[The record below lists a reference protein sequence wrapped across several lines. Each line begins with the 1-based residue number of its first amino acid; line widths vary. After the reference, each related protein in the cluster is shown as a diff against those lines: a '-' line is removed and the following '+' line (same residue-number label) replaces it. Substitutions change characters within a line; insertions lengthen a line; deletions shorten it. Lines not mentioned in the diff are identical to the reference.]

1 MSRAKNRRRT
11 DESKR
16 RSAWKRAL
24 GVVREHLKHARDGLL
39 RRSTITVLAIVLLG
53 NVIVESESVHLYFPA
68 LIVGELRFH
77 VLMSRFESQSERV
90 NQIAVVDVDDDSF
103 WNAPVFG
110 RQPISTR
117 YVADL
122 AMAAADSGATVIA
135 TDFPAFAHFENTQ
148 SAVSPEDLDYLRK
161 AVVRI
166 HSLGIPI
173 VAGRDVVERD
183 HRYRLGPAYLPSS
196 AIPEG
201 MTVGHLHIPEDPRQ
215 IPLRIRLDESSASI
229 RDIGSFAMGIVAGYD
244 TRNHIMPTTLDEP
257 LLKRAIAKG
266 KFVYGAF
273 LPISGFWRISARDL
287 FNGSA
292 DAKAAC
298 RGRIVIIGPTWH
310 AFGPGRG
317 PRFEEMLSPVG
328 EVPALYLHANYVA
341 ALLDGHYRAP
351 IPIGIALAIEFAI
364 GLVIYGVYHAL
375 DGTSFALAM
384 AGLALGLAMA
394 AYVMF
399 SNSGWYLDFVPLLA
413 ACFIHVAWEHFH
425 SYHHLARRA
434 GAPGR

>member
-1 MSRAKNRRRT
+1 MSRAKSRKRT
-11 DESKR
+11 DGSKR
-16 RSAWKRAL
+16 ASAWTRAL
-24 GVVREHLKHARDGLL
+24 AVVLEHLKHARDGLL
-39 RRSTITVLAIVLLG
+39 RRSTITVLAIVLVG
-53 NVIVESESVHLYFPA
+53 NVIVESESVHRYFPA

-77 VLMSRFESQSERV
+77 ALMSYFESQSGKV
-90 NQIAVVDVDDDSF
+90 DQVAIVDVDDDSF
-103 WNAPVFG
+103 WNAPIFG

-122 AMAAADSGATVIA
+122 AMAAADSGALVVA
-135 TDFPAFAHFENTQ
+135 TDFPPPAHFQNTQ
-148 SAVSPEDLDYLRK
+148 SAISPEDLDYLAK
-161 AVVRI
+161 AAARI
-166 HSLGIPI
+166 HSLGVPM
-173 VAGRDVVERD
+173 VTGRDAVERD
-183 HRYRLGPAYLPSS
+183 HHFQLGPAYLPSGT
-196 AIPEG
+196 IPEG
-201 MTVGHLHIPEDPRQ
+201 VTLGHLHIPEDPRQ
-215 IPLRIRLDESSASI
+215 IPLRIRLSDSSAQI
-229 RDIGSFAMGIVAGYD
+229 RDIDSFAMAIVAGYD
-244 TRNHIMPTTLDEP
+244 FHNHVVPVTLDNP

-273 LPISGFWRISARDL
+273 LPISGFWRIPARDL

-292 DAKAAC
+292 EAKSAC

-328 EVPALYLHANYVA
+328 DVPALYLHANYVA
-341 ALLDGHYRAP
+341 ALLEGHYRAP
-351 IPIGIALAIEFAI
+351 IPIGMALAIEFAI

-375 DGTSFALAM
+375 DGTSFALSM
-384 AGLALGLAMA
+384 AGLTLGLAMA

-425 SYHHLARRA
+425 SYRHLARRA
-434 GAPGR
+434 GARS